1 MKHVKGF
8 FVLLVAVFLLLG
20 AVQATAQSQI
30 VLRLAH
36 LNAQQPFEI
45 PSAAMAAVFKASVEA
60 NSNNEI
66 RVDIYDSGQLGA
78 ERETMIQVQNNIVQ
92 SYIASSGGM
101 ATFYPM
107 MDVLNMPFAFSNYNV
122 AYEVYDGSFGQALAE
137 DIRSKT
143 RMRVLGFGESGGF
156 FILTNSRRPVRSPS
170 DMRGLRI
177 RTMTVPS
184 HQEIVRSL
192 GGSATPIAWAE
203 VYTSLQTGVVDGQ
216 MNPVSITTMASFQ
229 EVQRYGTLTNHLYAP
244 YVWVISDTFF
254 NRLSRDQQRIVE
266 NAAREAILAGRG
278 LSRIIDSTE
287 KGLPVLQQRMEIYTP
302 TAAEMRAFRDA
313 TIPAARTFISR
324 TYGREG
330 EEWMNRFTRAIE
342 AAERK
347 FQ

>member
-1 MKHVKGF
+1 MKHVRG
-8 FVLLVAVFLLLG
+8 LLVVALALVLMFG
-20 AVQATAQSQI
+20 AVDAFAQNQI

-36 LNAQQPFEI
+36 LNPQQPFEV
-45 PSAAMAAVFKASVEA
+45 PSAAMTAVFKASVEA
-60 NSNNEI
+60 NSNNQIKVE
-66 RVDIYDSGQLGA
+66 IYDSGQLGA

-107 MDVLNMPFAFSNYNV
+107 IDILNMPFAFSNYNV
-122 AYEVYDGSFGQALAE
+122 AYEVYDGSFGAALAE

-156 FILTNSRRPVRSPS
+156 FILTNSRRPVRNPS
-170 DMRGLRI
+170 DMRGLSI

-184 HQEIVRSL
+184 HQEIIRAL
-192 GGSATPIAWAE
+192 GASATPIAWAE

-229 EVQRYGTLTNHLYAP
+229 EVQRYGTLTNHIYAP
-244 YVWVISDTFF
+244 YVWVISDTFY
-254 NRLSRDQQRIVE
+254 NRLSRELQRVVD

-278 LSRIIDSTE
+278 LSRIIDSTD
-287 KGLPVLQQRMEIYTP
+287 KGLPVLAQRMDIYTP
-302 TAAEMRAFRDA
+302 TAAEIRAFRDA
-313 TIPAARTFISR
+313 TVPAARSFITR

-330 EEWMNRFTRAIE
+330 EQWMNRFTAAIE

>member
-1 MKHVKGF
+1 M
-8 FVLLVAVFLLLG
+8 LLLG
-20 AVQATAQSQI
+20 IVFLFGAGQVTAQNQV

-60 NSNNEI
+60 NSNNSI
-66 RVDIYDSGQLGA
+66 RVEIYDSGQLGN

-101 ATFYPM
+101 ATFYPL

-122 AYEVYDGSFGQALAE
+122 AYEVYDGNFGQALAE
-137 DIRSKT
+137 DIRQRT

-156 FILTNSRRPVRSPS
+156 FVLTNSRRPVRSPS
-170 DMRGLRI
+170 DMRGLKI

-184 HQEIVRSL
+184 HQEIIRAL

-216 MNPVSITTMASFQ
+216 MNPVSIINMASFQ
-229 EVQRYGTLTNHLYAP
+229 EVQEYATLTNHLYAP
-244 YVWVISDTFF
+244 YVWVISDSFY
-254 NRLSRDQQRIVE
+254 NRLTDDQKRVID
-266 NAAREAILAGRG
+266 NAAQVAITAGRG
-278 LSRIIDSTE
+278 LSHIIDSTDQ
-287 KGLPVLQQRMEIYTP
+287 GLPALAERMQIYSPTP
-302 TAAEMRAFRDA
+302 AQMRAFRNA
-313 TIPAARTFISR
+313 TVPAVRRFIR
-324 TYGREG
+324 ENYGSEG
-330 EEWMNRFTRAIE
+330 VEWMNRFTEAIE
-342 AAERK
+342 EAEEQ

>member
-1 MKHVKGF
+1 MKHIKTVV
-8 FVLLVAVFLLLG
+8 VLALGVVMLFG
-20 AVQATAQSQI
+20 AVDAFAQSQI

-60 NSNNEI
+60 NSNNQI

-78 ERETMIQVQNNIVQ
+78 ERETMIQVQGNIVQ

-107 MDVLNMPFAFSNYNV
+107 IDVLNMPFAFSNYNV
-122 AYEVYDGSFGQALAE
+122 AYEVYDGPFGQALAE

-156 FILTNSRRPVRSPS
+156 FILTNSRRPVRSPA

-184 HQEIVRSL
+184 HQEIIRAL

-229 EVQRYGTLTNHLYAP
+229 EVQRYGTLTNHIYAP
-244 YVWVISDTFF
+244 YVWVISDSFY
-254 NRLSRDQQRIVE
+254 NRLSRDHQRIID

-287 KGLPVLQQRMEIYTP
+287 KGLPVLTARMEIYTP
-302 TAAEMRAFRDA
+302 TAAEMRAFRSA
-313 TIPAARTFISR
+313 TVPAARDFISR

-342 AAERK
+342 EAERK

>member
-1 MKHVKGF
+1 MRKAKC
-8 FVLLVAVFLLLG
+8 LMVFLLGIVLLFS
-20 AVQATAQSQI
+20 AANAAAQDQI

-60 NSNNEI
+60 NSNNQI
-66 RVDIYDSGQLGA
+66 RVEIYDSGQLGA

-107 MDVLNMPFAFSNYNV
+107 IDILNMPFAFSNYNV
-122 AYEVYDGSFGQALAE
+122 AYEVYDGEFGEALAE
-137 DIRSKT
+137 DIRQKT

-156 FILTNSRRPVRSPS
+156 FILTNSRRPVRSPA

-184 HQEIVRSL
+184 HQEIIRAL
-192 GGSATPIAWAE
+192 GASATPIAWAE

-229 EVQRYGTLTNHLYAP
+229 EVQQYATLTNHLYAP

-254 NRLSRDQQRIVE
+254 NRLSSEHQRIIE
-266 NAAREAILAGRG
+266 NAAREGILAGRG

-287 KGLPVLQQRMEIYTP
+287 KGLPVLAERMDIYTP
-302 TAAEMRAFRDA
+302 TAAQMRAFRDA
-313 TIPAARTFISR
+313 TIPAARSFISA

-330 EEWMNRFTRAIE
+330 EQWMDRFSRAIDE
-342 AAERK
+342 AERK
-347 FQ
+347 FR

>member
-1 MKHVKGF
+1 MRFMKSVIVVTLGI
-8 FVLLVAVFLLLG
+8 VLLFGAADVF
-20 AVQATAQSQI
+20 AQSQI

-36 LNAQQPFEI
+36 LNAQQPFDV

-60 NSNNEI
+60 NSNNAIKVE
-66 RVDIYDSGQLGA
+66 IYDSGQLGA
-78 ERETMIQVQNNIVQ
+78 ERETMIQVQSNIVQ

-107 MDVLNMPFAFSNYNV
+107 IDILNMPFAFSNYNV
-122 AYEVYDGSFGQALAE
+122 AYEVYDGPFGTALAE
-137 DIRSKT
+137 DMRAKT
-143 RMRVLGFGESGGF
+143 RMRVLAFGESGGF
-156 FILTNSRRPVRSPS
+156 FILTNSRRPVRSPN

-184 HQEIVRSL
+184 HQEIIRSL

-229 EVQRYGTLTNHLYAP
+229 EVQRYGTLTNHIYAP
-244 YVWVISDTFF
+244 YVWVISDTFY
-254 NRLSRDQQRIVE
+254 NRLSREHQRIVD
-266 NAAREAILAGRG
+266 NAAREANLAGRG

-287 KGLPVLQQRMEIYTP
+287 KGLPVLAQRMEIYTP
-302 TAAEMRAFRDA
+302 TAAEMQAFRNATVPASRAFI
-313 TIPAARTFISR
+313 TR
-324 TYGREG
+324 TYGAEG
-330 EEWMNRFTRAIE
+330 EQWLNRFTRAIE
-342 AAERK
+342 EAERK